1 MDAAN
6 GAKRGKEDS
15 KGKKK
20 IKKELNASISK
31 LHTIQV
37 ELMDIR
43 SGFVRYHE
51 NYLEKA

>member
-15 KGKKK
+15 RGKK